1 MSRKPSPLSKIR
13 PGGGYH
19 KDIDALKA
27 EIGQREK
34 KTKRFNAEIPASLHA
49 ALKKRAIDEGMHLNE
64 LAVRIFEEYLSKG
77 RNE

>member
-1 MSRKPSPLSKIR
+1 MSRKPSPLSKLR

-19 KDIDALKA
+19 KDIDALKV
-27 EIGQREK
+27 EIGQEKK
-34 KTKRFNAEIPASLHA
+34 KTKRFNAEIPANLHA
-49 ALKKRAIDEGMHLNE
+49 ALKKRAIDEGMHLSE